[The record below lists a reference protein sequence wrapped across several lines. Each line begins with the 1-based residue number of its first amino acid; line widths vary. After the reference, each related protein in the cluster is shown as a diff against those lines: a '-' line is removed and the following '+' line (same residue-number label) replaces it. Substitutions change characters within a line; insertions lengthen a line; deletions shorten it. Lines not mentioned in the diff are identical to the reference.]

1 MAREAEPRRAVPM
14 KLQRDKALE
23 LCADLMRKLGLVAV
37 DAEVAFELDHDPA
50 LVLRPVDPATGQHIP
65 HQHDP
70 RGLVWMTKE
79 AHDRKTNGRGGERRV
94 TTAGSDKHLAAK
106 LSRLAEKQARIIA
119 SRARDPEDDMPAEV
133 VSQKPQRPRPS
144 NFPPPQ
150 RRGRASIPPTKTCNP
165 PFNR

>member
-1 MAREAEPRRAVPM
+1 MARDAEPRRAVPM

-23 LCADLMRKLGLVAV
+23 LCAELMRKLGMVAV

-94 TTAGSDKHLAAK
+94 TTLGSDKHEAARIA
-106 LSRLAEKQARIIA
+106 RLAEKQARSIA
-119 SRARDPEDDMPAEV
+119 ARAREPEDDMPAEV
-133 VSQKPQRPRPS
+133 ASRRPDRPRPS
-144 NFPPPQ
+144 SFAPPQ
-150 RRGRASIPPTKTCNP
+150 RRGRASNMPTKTCNP

>member
-1 MAREAEPRRAVPM
+1 MPRSAEPRRAVPM

-23 LCADLMRKLGLVAV
+23 LCADLMRKLGMVAV

-50 LVLRPVDPATGQHIP
+50 LVLRPVDPATGHHIP

-94 TTAGSDKHLAAK
+94 TTLGSDKHLAAK
-106 LSRLAEKQARIIA
+106 LDRLSDDEREFRARCL
-119 SRARDPEDDMPAEV
+119 ARDPGEPRQAKRPQQRLKRRFDGKV
-133 VSQKPQRPRPS
+133 VD
-144 NFPPPQ
+144 
-150 RRGRASIPPTKTCNP
+150 RATGQVLS
-165 PFNR
+165 R

>member
-1 MAREAEPRRAVPM
+1 M

-70 RGLVWMTKE
+70 KCLIWRTRE
-79 AHDRKTNGRGGERRV
+79 AHDRKTNGPGGERRV
-94 TTAGSDKHLAAK
+94 TTAGSDKHTAAK
-106 LSRLAEKQARIIA
+106 LDRLTEQQAELRARMLA
-119 SRARDPEDDMPAEV
+119 PRQRDPEP
-133 VSQKPQRPRPS
+133 SPSFRPRPS
-144 NFPPPQ
+144 GFAPAQRKGRASNYQ
-150 RRGRASIPPTKTCNP
+150 RRGV
-165 PFNR
+165 